1 LAWVADLILKYALER
16 CLSGTL
22 HSEIKAGYVRRGSYN
37 ARIIGYPVR
46 QQIAES
52 SLRSRL
58 SSRAHN
64 EEPLLSQLGQDDSNR
79 LEPYLKDTPFAQH
92 SVLFEAEQEIK
103 RVYFPTSAVVS
114 LVVML
119 ESGDMVEAAM
129 VGSDGVVGAS
139 AELDGHIFLSLGIVQ
154 LSGDIVVCSI
164 DGLKSVALQSPK
176 LLSLLIRHEQ
186 TVYAQA
192 QQSAA
197 CFASHHVQARLCR
210 WLLRARDLA
219 GTDTLHFTQEY
230 LAEMLGV
237 QRTSVTVVAHTLQSA
252 GLIKY
257 ARGKIRILDLEAL
270 QDGACE
276 CYGTVKR
283 HYAKLLG
290 PAE

>member
-1 LAWVADLILKYALER
+1 VKNL
-16 CLSGTL
+16 
-22 HSEIKAGYVRRGSYN
+22 
-37 ARIIGYPVR
+37 
-46 QQIAES
+46 
-52 SLRSRL
+52 
-58 SSRAHN
+58 
-64 EEPLLSQLGQDDSNR
+64 LLSQLGQDDFNR
-79 LEPYLKDTPFAQH
+79 LEPYLKLTPFTQH

-103 RVYFPTSAVVS
+103 HVYFPTSAVVS
-114 LVVML
+114 LVVTL
-119 ESGDMVEAAM
+119 ESGEMVDAVM

-139 AELDGHIFLSLGIVQ
+139 AALDGCIALSRGIVQ
-154 LSGDIVVCSI
+154 LSGDIIICSI

-257 ARGKIRILDLEAL
+257 ARGKIQILDAEAL

-283 HYAKLLG
+283 HYERLLG
-290 PAE
+290 SAK